1 MTHGEPALVV
11 PPRPALLRLEQRLVR
26 LLVVISSNVERV
38 IPRRPGE
45 VGL

>member
-1 MTHGEPALVV
+1 LFRPEPRFIGSRSGLYGSV
-11 PPRPALLRLEQRLVR
+11 L
-26 LLVVISSNVERV
+26 VISSNVERV